1 MPFEDLL
8 PFLEEEIKDADEETF
23 LLYSNAIPSQNLGFI
38 DPKATSLEITL
49 ADRDLTIHQSP
60 TVLGSTRAGG
70 TTGAVLWK
78 VAPLFAEWLSAPA
91 NPLFTSGILAPSSTV
106 LELGCG
112 ISPLNAL
119 AVAPRIA
126 RYVLSDQGY
135 VQKLAERNL
144 SANRAPVGRSRSRA
158 KSVQAGGDVHFRPLD
173 WERDEVTPG
182 LAAPASSFD
191 VVLAADCV
199 YNYALAGPFVQTC
212 VDSAVFRR
220 DALPDVAGEEPPA
233 DGVVRDNAEPVSAA
247 GRGDLGVDVA
257 RDDVVHALTSAVSVP
272 SSARLVSTDA
282 RTFSAQFSLNAPSWV
297 IRAPNSGFE
306 PNAMSPRMMRRLGS
320 ASVCREPS

>member
-135 VQKLAERNL
+135 VRKLAERNL
-144 SANRAPVGRSRSRA
+144 SANRAPVGRSRSGA

-173 WERDEVTPG
+173 WEQDEVTPG
-182 LAAPASSFD
+182 LAAPGSSFD

-199 YNYALAGPFVQTC
+199 YNYALAGPFVQTLA
-212 VDSAVFRR
+212 SSPRTQ
-220 DALPDVAGEEPPA
+220 ALSVLPPPSTRTA
-233 DGVVRDNAEPVSAA
+233 TLPARPTSTPASTLSETTDTSGAEPVSAPSASSTAVGTLTGTAPSANGTAGATGPPVVTSGA
-247 GRGDLGVDVA
+247 GRKGAVILGA
-257 RDDVVHALTSAVSVP
+257 LGAVVLA
-272 SSARLVSTDA
+272 
-282 RTFSAQFSLNAPSWV
+282 
-297 IRAPNSGFE
+297 I
-306 PNAMSPRMMRRLGS
+306 
-320 ASVCREPS
+320 